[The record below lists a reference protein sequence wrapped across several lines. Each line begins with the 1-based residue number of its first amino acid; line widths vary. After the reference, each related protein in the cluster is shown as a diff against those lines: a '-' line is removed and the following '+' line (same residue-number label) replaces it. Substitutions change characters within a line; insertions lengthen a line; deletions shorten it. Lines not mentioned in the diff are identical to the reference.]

1 MVRSGATVPVR
12 GSPRTGTSLGLP
24 PAAAKR
30 VAEIAG
36 GTASPGGWGPVNDFY
51 RKRVWGYW
59 GVIYCRGK
67 SF

>member
-1 MVRSGATVPVR
+1 MVRSGATVP
-12 GSPRTGTSLGLP
+12 PRTGTSLGLP

-36 GTASPGGWGPVNDFY
+36 RTASPGGWGPVNNFY

-59 GVIYCRGK
+59 GLIYCRGK